1 MLFNIKDKIIKHKIL
16 FLLINNFTIITSTKD
31 PASNTMINYLLENEE
46 FKITNNGITESHN
59 NHNNTNTDFK
69 ILSSVKHI
77 KTTLVITDQDLINI
91 NNLDGLVP
99 KENMVVFLSKHA
111 SKSKTPTLT
120 SHSTGNFSNIIS
132 LGGRPKE
139 IGNTFPSFQ
148 KIYMKKMYEKRKEL
162 FNYDLI
168 IEATHHGPT
177 SLINPTLF
185 IEIGS
190 SENQW
195 TNKTTASIVC
205 KSVLESIK
213 DIEKYIENNDTS
225 IGIGIGGNHYPQK
238 YNELILFS
246 NVAFGP
252 VISKYNLEF
261 INERMIK
268 QVKGKSI
275 EKINHIYVDDKGL
288 GKDKDKVLDILN
300 SQDLEIIFI

>member
-1 MLFNIKDKIIKHKIL
+1 M
-16 FLLINNFTIITSTKD
+16 INNFTIITSTKD
-31 PASNTMINYLLENEE
+31 PASNTMKNYLLDNEE
-46 FKITNNGITESHN
+46 FEITNKGIIDNQN
-59 NHNNTNTDFK
+59 NHNNTNTGFK
-69 ILSSVKHI
+69 VLGSLKHLN
-77 KTTLVITDQDLINI
+77 TALVITDQDLINI
-91 NNLDGLVP
+91 NNFDGIIP
-99 KENMVVFLSKHA
+99 KENMVIFLSKHA

-120 SHSTGNFSNIIS
+120 SHSTGNFSDIVL
-132 LGGRPKE
+132 LGGKPKE

-148 KIYMKKMYEKRKEL
+148 KVYMKKIYEKRQEL
-162 FNYDLI
+162 FGYDLT

-177 SLINPTLF
+177 SFVNPILF

-190 SENQW
+190 SEIQW
-195 TNKTTASIVC
+195 ANKTTASIVC

-213 DIEKYIENNDTS
+213 DIGKYIENNNST

-252 VISKYNLEF
+252 IISKYNLAF
-261 INERMIK
+261 INEQIMK

-288 GKDKDKVLDILN
+288 GKDKDKVLNILN

>member
-1 MLFNIKDKIIKHKIL
+1 
-16 FLLINNFTIITSTKD
+16 LINNFTIITSTKD
-31 PASNTMINYLLENEE
+31 PASNTMINYLLDNEE
-46 FKITNNGITESHN
+46 FEITNKGIIGNQN

-69 ILSSVKHI
+69 VLGSLKHLN
-77 KTTLVITDQDLINI
+77 TALVITNQDLIDI
-91 NNLDGLVP
+91 NNLDGITP
-99 KENMVVFLSKHA
+99 KENMVIFLSKHA

-120 SHSTGNFSNIIS
+120 SHSTGNFSDIVL
-132 LGGRPKE
+132 LGGKPKE

-148 KIYMKKMYEKRKEL
+148 KVYMKKIYEKRQEL
-162 FNYDLI
+162 FGYDLT

-177 SLINPTLF
+177 SLVNPILF

-190 SENQW
+190 SEIQW
-195 TNKTTASIVC
+195 VDKTTASIVC

-213 DIEKYIENNDTS
+213 DIEKCIKNNNIT

-252 VISKYNLEF
+252 IISKYNLAF
-261 INERMIK
+261 INEQIMK

-288 GKDKDKVLDILN
+288 GKDKEKVLNILD

>member
-1 MLFNIKDKIIKHKIL
+1 MIKY
-16 FLLINNFTIITSTKD
+16 FTIITSTKD
-31 PASNTMINYLLENEE
+31 PASNTMINYLLDNEE
-46 FKITNNGITESHN
+46 FEITNKGTIGNQN
-59 NHNNTNTDFK
+59 NHNNANTDFK
-69 ILSSVKHI
+69 VLGSLKHLN
-77 KTTLVITDQDLINI
+77 TALVITNQDLIDI
-91 NNLDGLVP
+91 NNLDGIIP
-99 KENMVVFLSKHA
+99 KENMVIFLSKHA

-120 SHSTGNFSNIIS
+120 SHSTGNFSDIVL
-132 LGGRPKE
+132 LGGKPKE

-148 KIYMKKMYEKRKEL
+148 KVYMKKIYEKRQGL
-162 FNYDLI
+162 FGYDLT

-177 SLINPTLF
+177 SLANPTLF

-190 SENQW
+190 SEIQW
-195 TNKTTASIVC
+195 VNKTTASIVC

-213 DIEKYIENNDTS
+213 DIEKYIENNNTT

-252 VISKYNLEF
+252 IISKYNLAF
-261 INERMIK
+261 INEQIMK

-288 GKDKDKVLDILN
+288 GKDKEKVLNILD

>member
-1 MLFNIKDKIIKHKIL
+1 MIK
-16 FLLINNFTIITSTKD
+16 NFTILTSTKD
-31 PASNTMINYLLENEE
+31 PASNTMINYLLDNEE
-46 FKITNNGITESHN
+46 FEITNKGIIENQN

-69 ILSSVKHI
+69 VLGSLKHLN
-77 KTTLVITDQDLINI
+77 TALVITNRDLINI
-91 NNLDGLVP
+91 NNLDGIIP
-99 KENMVVFLSKHA
+99 KENMVIFLSKHA

-120 SHSTGNFSNIIS
+120 SHSTGNFSDIVLS
-132 LGGRPKE
+132 GGKPKE

-148 KIYMKKMYEKRKEL
+148 KVYMKKIYEKRQEL
-162 FNYDLI
+162 FGYDLT

-177 SLINPTLF
+177 SLVNPILF

-195 TNKTTASIVC
+195 VNKTTASIVC
-205 KSVLESIK
+205 KSVLESII
-213 DIEKYIENNDTS
+213 DIEKYIENNNTT

-252 VISKYNLEF
+252 VISKYNLAF
-261 INERMIK
+261 INEQIMK

-288 GKDKDKVLDILN
+288 GKDKEKVLNILN

>member
-1 MLFNIKDKIIKHKIL
+1 M
-16 FLLINNFTIITSTKD
+16 INNFTIITSTKD
-31 PASNTMINYLLENEE
+31 PASNTMKNYLLDNEE
-46 FKITNNGITESHN
+46 FEITNKGIIENQN
-59 NHNNTNTDFK
+59 NHNNTNTGFK
-69 ILSSVKHI
+69 VLGSLKHLN
-77 KTTLVITDQDLINI
+77 TALVITDQDLINI
-91 NNLDGLVP
+91 NNFDGIIP
-99 KENMVVFLSKHA
+99 KENMVIFLSKHA

-120 SHSTGNFSNIIS
+120 SHSTGNFSDIVL
-132 LGGRPKE
+132 LGGKPKE

-148 KIYMKKMYEKRKEL
+148 KVYMKKIYEKRQEL
-162 FNYDLI
+162 FGYDLT

-177 SLINPTLF
+177 SLVNPILF

-190 SENQW
+190 SEIQW
-195 TNKTTASIVC
+195 ANKTTASIVC

-213 DIEKYIENNDTS
+213 DIGKYIENNNSS
-225 IGIGIGGNHYPQK
+225 IGIRIGGNHYPQK

-252 VISKYNLEF
+252 IISKYNLAF
-261 INERMIK
+261 INEQIMK

-288 GKDKDKVLDILN
+288 GKDKDKVLNILN

>member
-1 MLFNIKDKIIKHKIL
+1 
-16 FLLINNFTIITSTKD
+16 
-31 PASNTMINYLLENEE
+31 MINYLLDNEE
-46 FKITNNGITESHN
+46 YDITNKGIIENQNSHEN
-59 NHNNTNTDFK
+59 INTDFK
-69 ILSSVKHI
+69 VLGSLKHLN
-77 KTTLVITDQDLINI
+77 TALVITDQDLINI
-91 NNLDGLVP
+91 NNFDGIIP
-99 KENMVVFLSKHA
+99 KENMVIFLSKHA

-120 SHSTGNFSNIIS
+120 SHSTGNFSDVVL
-132 LGGRPKE
+132 LGGNPNE

-148 KIYMKKMYEKRKEL
+148 KVYMKKIYEKRQQL
-162 FNYDLI
+162 FGYDLT

-177 SLINPTLF
+177 SLVNPTLF

-190 SENQW
+190 SEIQW
-195 TNKTTASIVC
+195 ANKTTASIVC

-213 DIEKYIENNDTS
+213 DIEKYTENNNTT

-238 YNELILFS
+238 YNKMIIFS

-252 VISKYNLEF
+252 IISKYNLPF
-261 INERMIK
+261 INEQIMS

-288 GKDKDKVLDILN
+288 GKYKEKILNILN

>member
-1 MLFNIKDKIIKHKIL
+1 M
-16 FLLINNFTIITSTKD
+16 INNFTIITSTKD
-31 PASNTMINYLLENEE
+31 PASNTMINYLLDNEE
-46 FKITNNGITESHN
+46 FEITNKVNTENQN

-69 ILSSVKHI
+69 VLGSLKHLN
-77 KTTLVITDQDLINI
+77 TALVITDQDLINI
-91 NNLDGLVP
+91 NNLDGIIP
-99 KENMVVFLSKHA
+99 KENMVIFLSKHA

-120 SHSTGNFSNIIS
+120 SHSTGNFSDIVL
-132 LGGRPKE
+132 LGGKPKE

-148 KIYMKKMYEKRKEL
+148 KVYMKKIYEKRQEL
-162 FNYDLI
+162 FGYDLT

-177 SLINPTLF
+177 SWVNPILF
-185 IEIGS
+185 VEIGS

-195 TNKTTASIVC
+195 ANKTTASIVC

-213 DIEKYIENNDTS
+213 DIEKYNENNNTT

-252 VISKYNLEF
+252 IISKYNLAF
-261 INERMIK
+261 INEQIMK

-288 GKDKDKVLDILN
+288 GKDKDKVLNILN

>member
-1 MLFNIKDKIIKHKIL
+1 M
-16 FLLINNFTIITSTKD
+16 INNFTIITSTKD
-31 PASNTMINYLLENEE
+31 PASNTMKNYLLDNEE
-46 FKITNNGITESHN
+46 FEITNKGIIENQN
-59 NHNNTNTDFK
+59 NHNNTSTDFK
-69 ILSSVKHI
+69 VLGSLKHLN
-77 KTTLVITDQDLINI
+77 TALVITDQDLINI
-91 NNLDGLVP
+91 NNFDGIIP
-99 KENMVVFLSKHA
+99 KENMVIFLSKHA

-120 SHSTGNFSNIIS
+120 SHSTGNFSDIVL
-132 LGGRPKE
+132 LGGKPKE

-148 KIYMKKMYEKRKEL
+148 KVYMKKIYEKRQEL
-162 FNYDLI
+162 FGYDLT

-177 SLINPTLF
+177 SLVNPILF

-190 SENQW
+190 SEIQW
-195 TNKTTASIVC
+195 SNKTTASIVC

-213 DIEKYIENNDTS
+213 DIGKYIENNNST

-252 VISKYNLEF
+252 IISKYNLAF
-261 INERMIK
+261 INEQIMK

-288 GKDKDKVLDILN
+288 GKDKDKVLNVLN

>member
-1 MLFNIKDKIIKHKIL
+1 M
-16 FLLINNFTIITSTKD
+16 INNFTIITSTKD
-31 PASNTMINYLLENEE
+31 PASNTMKNYLLDNEE
-46 FKITNNGITESHN
+46 FEITNKGIIENQN

-69 ILSSVKHI
+69 VLGSLKHLN
-77 KTTLVITDQDLINI
+77 TALVITDQDLINI
-91 NNLDGLVP
+91 NNFDGIIP
-99 KENMVVFLSKHA
+99 KENMVIFLSKHA

-120 SHSTGNFSNIIS
+120 SHSTGNFSDIVL
-132 LGGRPKE
+132 LGGKPKE

-148 KIYMKKMYEKRKEL
+148 KVYMKKIYEKRQEL
-162 FNYDLI
+162 FGYDLT

-177 SLINPTLF
+177 SLVNPILF

-190 SENQW
+190 SEIQW
-195 TNKTTASIVC
+195 ANKTTASIVC

-213 DIEKYIENNDTS
+213 DIGKYIENNNST

-252 VISKYNLEF
+252 IISKYNLAF
-261 INERMIK
+261 INEQIMK

-275 EKINHIYVDDKGL
+275 EKINQIFVDDKGL
-288 GKDKDKVLDILN
+288 GKDKEKVLNILN

>member
-1 MLFNIKDKIIKHKIL
+1 M
-16 FLLINNFTIITSTKD
+16 INNFTIITSTKD
-31 PASNTMINYLLENEE
+31 PASNTMINYLLDNEE
-46 FKITNNGITESHN
+46 FEITNKGIIGNQN

-69 ILSSVKHI
+69 VLGSLKHLN
-77 KTTLVITDQDLINI
+77 TALVITNQDLIDI
-91 NNLDGLVP
+91 NNLDGITP
-99 KENMVVFLSKHA
+99 KENMVIFLSKHA

-120 SHSTGNFSNIIS
+120 SHSTGNFSDIVL
-132 LGGRPKE
+132 LGGKPKE

-148 KIYMKKMYEKRKEL
+148 KVYMKKIYEKRQEL
-162 FNYDLI
+162 FGYDLT

-177 SLINPTLF
+177 SLVNPILF

-190 SENQW
+190 SEIQW
-195 TNKTTASIVC
+195 VDKTTASIVC

-213 DIEKYIENNDTS
+213 DIEKCIKNNNIT

-252 VISKYNLEF
+252 IISKYNLAF
-261 INERMIK
+261 INEQIMK

-288 GKDKDKVLDILN
+288 GKDKEKVLNILD

>member
-1 MLFNIKDKIIKHKIL
+1 M
-16 FLLINNFTIITSTKD
+16 INNFTIITSTKD
-31 PASNTMINYLLENEE
+31 PASNTMKNYLLDNEE
-46 FKITNNGITESHN
+46 FEITNKGIIENQN
-59 NHNNTNTDFK
+59 NHNNTNTGFK
-69 ILSSVKHI
+69 VLGSLKHLN
-77 KTTLVITDQDLINI
+77 TALVITDQDLINI
-91 NNLDGLVP
+91 NNFDGIIP
-99 KENMVVFLSKHA
+99 KENMVIFLSKHA

-120 SHSTGNFSNIIS
+120 SHSTGNFSDIVL
-132 LGGRPKE
+132 LGGKPKE

-148 KIYMKKMYEKRKEL
+148 KVYMKKIYEKRQEL
-162 FNYDLI
+162 FGYDLT

-177 SLINPTLF
+177 SFVNPILF

-190 SENQW
+190 SEIQW
-195 TNKTTASIVC
+195 ANKTTASIVC

-213 DIEKYIENNDTS
+213 DIGKYIENNNST

-252 VISKYNLEF
+252 IISKYNLAF
-261 INERMIK
+261 INEQIMK

-288 GKDKDKVLDILN
+288 GKDKDKVLNILN

>member
-1 MLFNIKDKIIKHKIL
+1 M
-16 FLLINNFTIITSTKD
+16 INNFTIITSTND
-31 PASNTMINYLLENEE
+31 PASNTMKNYLLDNEE
-46 FKITNNGITESHN
+46 FEIINKGIIENQN
-59 NHNNTNTDFK
+59 NHNNTNTGFK
-69 ILSSVKHI
+69 VLGSLKHLN
-77 KTTLVITDQDLINI
+77 TALVITDQDLIDI
-91 NNLDGLVP
+91 NNFDGIIP
-99 KENMVVFLSKHA
+99 KENMVIFLSKHA

-120 SHSTGNFSNIIS
+120 SHSTGNFSDIVL
-132 LGGRPKE
+132 LGGKPKE

-148 KIYMKKMYEKRKEL
+148 KVYMKKIYEKRQEL
-162 FNYDLI
+162 FGYDLT

-177 SLINPTLF
+177 SFVNPILF

-190 SENQW
+190 SEIQW
-195 TNKTTASIVC
+195 ANKTTASIVC

-213 DIEKYIENNDTS
+213 DIGKYIENNNST

-252 VISKYNLEF
+252 IISKYNLAF
-261 INERMIK
+261 INEQIMK

-288 GKDKDKVLDILN
+288 GKDKDKVLNVLN

>member
-1 MLFNIKDKIIKHKIL
+1 
-16 FLLINNFTIITSTKD
+16 LINNFTIITSTKD
-31 PASNTMINYLLENEE
+31 PASNTMKNYLLDNEE
-46 FKITNNGITESHN
+46 FEITNKGTIENPN
-59 NHNNTNTDFK
+59 NHNNTNTGFK
-69 ILSSVKHI
+69 VLGSLKHLN
-77 KTTLVITDQDLINI
+77 TALVITDQDLISI
-91 NNLDGLVP
+91 NNLDGIIP
-99 KENMVVFLSKHA
+99 KENMVIFLSKHA

-120 SHSTGNFSNIIS
+120 SHGTGNFSDIVL
-132 LGGRPKE
+132 LGGKPKE

-148 KIYMKKMYEKRKEL
+148 KVYMKNIYEKRQEL
-162 FNYDLI
+162 FGYDLT

-177 SLINPTLF
+177 SLVNPILF

-190 SENQW
+190 SEIQW
-195 TNKTTASIVC
+195 ANKTTASIVC

-213 DIEKYIENNDTS
+213 NIGKYIENNNTT

-252 VISKYNLEF
+252 IISKYNLAS
-261 INERMIK
+261 INEQIMN

-275 EKINHIYVDDKGL
+275 EKLNHIYVDDKGL
-288 GKDKDKVLDILN
+288 GKDKDKILNILN

>member
-1 MLFNIKDKIIKHKIL
+1 M
-16 FLLINNFTIITSTKD
+16 INNFTIITSTKD
-31 PASNTMINYLLENEE
+31 PASNTMINYLLDNEE
-46 FKITNNGITESHN
+46 FEITDKGIIENQN

-69 ILSSVKHI
+69 VLDSLKHLN
-77 KTTLVITDQDLINI
+77 TTLVITDQNLINI
-91 NNLDGLVP
+91 NNFDGIIP
-99 KENMVVFLSKHA
+99 KENMVIFLSKHA

-120 SHSTGNFSNIIS
+120 SHSTGNFSDVVL
-132 LGGRPKE
+132 LGGKPKE

-148 KIYMKKMYEKRKEL
+148 KVYMKKIYEKRQEL
-162 FNYDLI
+162 FGYDLT

-177 SLINPTLF
+177 SLVNPILF

-190 SENQW
+190 SEIQW
-195 TNKTTASIVC
+195 VNKTTASIVC
-205 KSVLESIK
+205 QSVLESIK
-213 DIEKYIENNDTS
+213 DIGKYIENNNTT

-252 VISKYNLEF
+252 IISKYNLAF
-261 INERMIK
+261 INEQIMK

-275 EKINHIYVDDKGL
+275 EKLNHIYVDDKGL
-288 GKDKDKVLDILN
+288 GKDKDKVLNILN

>member
-1 MLFNIKDKIIKHKIL
+1 
-16 FLLINNFTIITSTKD
+16 
-31 PASNTMINYLLENEE
+31 MINYLLDNEE
-46 FKITNNGITESHN
+46 FEITNKGIIENQN
-59 NHNNTNTDFK
+59 NHNNTDTDFK
-69 ILSSVKHI
+69 VLGSLKHLN
-77 KTTLVITDQDLINI
+77 TALVITDQDLINI
-91 NNLDGLVP
+91 NNLDGIIP
-99 KENMVVFLSKHA
+99 KENMVIFLSKHA

-120 SHSTGNFSNIIS
+120 SHSTGNFSDIVL
-132 LGGRPKE
+132 LGGKPKE

-148 KIYMKKMYEKRKEL
+148 KVYMKKIYEKRQEL
-162 FNYDLI
+162 FDYDLT

-177 SLINPTLF
+177 SWANPILF
-185 IEIGS
+185 VEIGS

-195 TNKTTASIVC
+195 ANKTTASIVC

-213 DIEKYIENNDTS
+213 DIEKYIENNNTT

-252 VISKYNLEF
+252 IISKYNLAL
-261 INERMIK
+261 INEQIMK

-288 GKDKDKVLDILN
+288 GKDKEKVINILN

>member
-1 MLFNIKDKIIKHKIL
+1 MIK
-16 FLLINNFTIITSTKD
+16 NFTILTSTKD
-31 PASNTMINYLLENEE
+31 PASNTMINYLLDNEE
-46 FKITNNGITESHN
+46 FEITNKGIIENQN

-69 ILSSVKHI
+69 VLGSLKHLN
-77 KTTLVITDQDLINI
+77 TALVITNRDLINI
-91 NNLDGLVP
+91 NNLDGIIP
-99 KENMVVFLSKHA
+99 KENMVIFLSKHA

-120 SHSTGNFSNIIS
+120 SHSTGNFSDIVL
-132 LGGRPKE
+132 LGGKPKE

-148 KIYMKKMYEKRKEL
+148 KVYMKKIYEKRQEL
-162 FNYDLI
+162 FGYDLT

-177 SLINPTLF
+177 SLVNPILF

-195 TNKTTASIVC
+195 VNKTTASIVC
-205 KSVLESIK
+205 KSVLESII
-213 DIEKYIENNDTS
+213 DIEKYIENNNTT

-252 VISKYNLEF
+252 VISKYNLAF
-261 INERMIK
+261 INEQIMK

-288 GKDKDKVLDILN
+288 GKDKEKVLNILN

>member
-1 MLFNIKDKIIKHKIL
+1 M
-16 FLLINNFTIITSTKD
+16 INNFTIITSTKD
-31 PASNTMINYLLENEE
+31 PASNTMKNYLLDNEE
-46 FKITNNGITESHN
+46 FEITNKGIIDNQN
-59 NHNNTNTDFK
+59 NHNNTNTGFK
-69 ILSSVKHI
+69 VLGSLKHLN
-77 KTTLVITDQDLINI
+77 TALVITDQDLINI
-91 NNLDGLVP
+91 NNFDGIIP
-99 KENMVVFLSKHA
+99 KENMVIFLSKHA

-120 SHSTGNFSNIIS
+120 SHSTGNFSDIVL
-132 LGGRPKE
+132 LGGKPKE

-148 KIYMKKMYEKRKEL
+148 KVYMKKIYEKRQEL
-162 FNYDLI
+162 FGYDLT

-177 SLINPTLF
+177 SFVNPILF

-190 SENQW
+190 SEIQW
-195 TNKTTASIVC
+195 ANKTTASIVC

-213 DIEKYIENNDTS
+213 DIGKYIENNNST

-252 VISKYNLEF
+252 IISKYNLAF
-261 INERMIK
+261 INEQIMK

-288 GKDKDKVLDILN
+288 GKDKDKVLNILN
-300 SQDLEIIFI
+300 AQDLEIIFI

>member
-1 MLFNIKDKIIKHKIL
+1 M
-16 FLLINNFTIITSTKD
+16 INNFTIITSTKD
-31 PASNTMINYLLENEE
+31 PASNTMKNYLLDNEE
-46 FKITNNGITESHN
+46 FEITNKGIIENQN
-59 NHNNTNTDFK
+59 NNNNTNTGFK
-69 ILSSVKHI
+69 VLGSLKHLN
-77 KTTLVITDQDLINI
+77 TALVITDQDLINI
-91 NNLDGLVP
+91 SNFDGIIP
-99 KENMVVFLSKHA
+99 KENMVIFLSKHA

-120 SHSTGNFSNIIS
+120 SHSTGNFSDIVL
-132 LGGRPKE
+132 LGGKPKE

-148 KIYMKKMYEKRKEL
+148 KVYMKKIYEKRQEL
-162 FNYDLI
+162 FGYDLT

-177 SLINPTLF
+177 SLVNPILF

-190 SENQW
+190 SEIQW
-195 TNKTTASIVC
+195 ANKTTASIVC

-213 DIEKYIENNDTS
+213 DIGKYIENNNST

-252 VISKYNLEF
+252 IISKYNLAF
-261 INERMIK
+261 INEQIMK

-288 GKDKDKVLDILN
+288 GKDKDKVLNILN

>member
-1 MLFNIKDKIIKHKIL
+1 M
-16 FLLINNFTIITSTKD
+16 INNFTIITSTKD
-31 PASNTMINYLLENEE
+31 PASNTMINYLLDNEE
-46 FKITNNGITESHN
+46 FEITNKGIIENQN
-59 NHNNTNTDFK
+59 NHNNTDTDFK
-69 ILSSVKHI
+69 VLGSLKHLN
-77 KTTLVITDQDLINI
+77 TALVITDQDLINI
-91 NNLDGLVP
+91 NNLDGIIP
-99 KENMVVFLSKHA
+99 KENMVIFLSKHA

-120 SHSTGNFSNIIS
+120 SHSTGNFSDIVL
-132 LGGRPKE
+132 LGGKPKE

-148 KIYMKKMYEKRKEL
+148 KVYMKKIYEKRQEL
-162 FNYDLI
+162 FGYDLT

-177 SLINPTLF
+177 SWVNPILF
-185 IEIGS
+185 VEIGS

-195 TNKTTASIVC
+195 ANKTTASIVC

-213 DIEKYIENNDTS
+213 DIEKYIENNNTT

-252 VISKYNLEF
+252 IISKYNLAF
-261 INERMIK
+261 INEQIMK

-288 GKDKDKVLDILN
+288 GKDKEKVINILN

>member
-1 MLFNIKDKIIKHKIL
+1 M
-16 FLLINNFTIITSTKD
+16 TSTND
-31 PASNTMINYLLENEE
+31 PASNTMIKYLLENEE
-46 FKITNNGITESHN
+46 FEITNKGTIENQN
-59 NHNNTNTDFK
+59 NHNDTNTDFK
-69 ILSSVKHI
+69 VLCSLKHLN
-77 KTTLVITDQDLINI
+77 TALVITDQDLINI
-91 NNLDGLVP
+91 NNFDGIIP
-99 KENMVVFLSKHA
+99 KENMAIFLSKHA

-120 SHSTGNFSNIIS
+120 SHSTGNFSDS
-132 LGGRPKE
+132 VLLGGKPKE

-148 KIYMKKMYEKRKEL
+148 KVYMKKIYEKRQEL
-162 FNYDLI
+162 FGYDLT

-177 SLINPTLF
+177 SLINPILF

-190 SENQW
+190 SEAQW
-195 TNKTTASIVC
+195 VDKATASIVC

-213 DIEKYIENNDTS
+213 DIEKYIENNNTA

-252 VISKYNLEF
+252 IISKYNLAF
-261 INERMIK
+261 MNEQIMK

-288 GKDKDKVLDILN
+288 GKDKEKVLDTLR
-300 SQDLEIIFI
+300 SQDLEIIFV